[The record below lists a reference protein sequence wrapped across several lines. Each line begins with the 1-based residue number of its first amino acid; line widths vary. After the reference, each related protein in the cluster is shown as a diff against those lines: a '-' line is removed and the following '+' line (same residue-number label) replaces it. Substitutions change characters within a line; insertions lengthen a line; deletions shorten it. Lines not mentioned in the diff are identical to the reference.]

1 MRVGPGLPTA
11 AARRALLARGG
22 SGGRGP
28 GSWARWAPGCP
39 PTRAGKVGCGSLLTI
54 PPLTVITVPDSLPL
68 PLECFSPGLSKAV
81 LCYAV
86 TWGSSCLVVFLR
98 ASSSARLP
106 RVAQGD
112 WTHSAE
118 RASAH
123 LGSRPVLPMEPVI
136 LSHELGQRGVVVDVP
151 VCFSRLP
158 GTAHGDSGWTP
169 VFWLGGGGVLRSQ
182 SRWGK
187 KAASSAFTFSASQ
200 MSDPL

>member
-1 MRVGPGLPTA
+1 MVAPVRVGPGLPTA

-98 ASSSARLP
+98 ASSSACLP

-112 WTHSAE
+112 WTG
-118 RASAH
+118 ASS
-123 LGSRPVLPMEPVI
+123 GPTP
-136 LSHELGQRGVVVDVP
+136 QRGHQHAWAAAL
-151 VCFSRLP
+151 CFRWSQSSSATSWGRGGWWWRSQYASVTWQGQP
-158 GTAHGDSGWTP
+158 MGTADGHLCIGW
-169 VFWLGGGGVLRSQ
+169 G
-182 SRWGK
+182 WGEC
-187 KAASSAFTFSASQ
+187 
-200 MSDPL
+200 